1 MPSPGPEG
9 AGYPGEAALGGEPVM
24 TAGEETVSA
33 GRTELETPL
42 YGENSSQIHIYAEA
56 AKRAI
61 CCGPNNN
68 DNNNNREN
76 GAKPKRQRGLGRT
89 GQIRRQTE
97 AGESSRQVLPHRLLA
112 VRDLTG
118 GEICRGEGSRPAH
131 PTASEMYRS
140 GSRVGLWGLAQGSP
154 QARSGRTIPH
164 TLLIPEGSALVC
176 IPRKTL

>member
-1 MPSPGPEG
+1 
-9 AGYPGEAALGGEPVM
+9 M

-42 YGENSSQIHIYAEA
+42 YGENGLQIHIYAEA

-76 GAKPKRQRGLGRT
+76 GGKLKRQRGVGRT
-89 GQIRRQTE
+89 GRISRKTE
-97 AGESSRQVLPHRLLA
+97 AGESSRHVLPHRLLA

-118 GEICRGEGSRPAH
+118 GKSVEVKVLDLPIPLPQKCTG
-131 PTASEMYRS
+131 
-140 GSRVGLWGLAQGSP
+140 VGLELGGGAWLRDHTRPGLGGP
-154 QARSGRTIPH
+154 FPTP
-164 TLLIPEGSALVC
+164 LLIPKGSALVC
-176 IPRKTL
+176 IPPKTL